1 MSKWKLITDSGAD
14 IPLDLANEL
23 GIEILQFPVIV
34 GDKECI
40 AGVDFSNDE
49 FYNILMNESKI
60 PTHSQITSIQF
71 VDKYKQ
77 YAEEGVEHIIY
88 VSINSKGSATHNNA
102 IMAKDMFFE
111 ENPEYA
117 GKVEITVID
126 SKAYSIAYGYPVIES
141 AKRLNA
147 GASCKEVI
155 NYLNDWFNS
164 VEIFFAP
171 YSLEFVKKSGRVS
184 CAAAFVGELL
194 GFKPIITF
202 VDGEVK
208 IIEKV
213 RGEKAIIPALIKN
226 AKNRMIPQTPFIR
239 IKGCLEEEGK
249 NLEKEAIKAFGN
261 NSQGLYSAGP
271 VIAINAGPKVVGIVV
286 KCSPKH

>member
-1 MSKWKLITDSGAD
+1 MNKWKLVTDSGSD

-23 GIEILQFPVIV
+23 GIDILQFPIIV

-40 AGVDFSNDE
+40 GGKDFSNDE
-49 FYNILMNESKI
+49 FYNILMNESRI

-71 VDKYKQ
+71 ADKYKE
-77 YAEEGVEHIIY
+77 YAESGIENIIY
-88 VSINSKGSATHNNA
+88 ISINGKGSSTYNNA
-102 IMAKDMFFE
+102 VSAIDMFFE
-111 ENPEYA
+111 ENPEF
-117 GKVEITVID
+117 KDKIEITVID
-126 SKAYSIAYGYPVIES
+126 SKTYSMAYGYPVIES
-141 AKRLNA
+141 AKRLND

-164 VEIFFAP
+164 VEVFFAP
-171 YSLEFVKKSGRVS
+171 YSLDFVKKSGRVS

-208 IIEKV
+208 ILEKV

-226 AKNRMIPQTPFIR
+226 AKNRMIPQTPFIC
-239 IKGCLEEEGK
+239 IKGCLEDEAV
-249 NLEKEAIKAFGN
+249 NLEKEAIKTLGN
-261 NSQGLYSAGP
+261 NSQGIFSAGP
-271 VIAINAGPKVVGIVV
+271 VISINSGPKIVAIIV
-286 KCSPKH
+286 KCNPKH